1 MGIAVNILPVEF
13 DENTDKKFR
22 PITEFKDR
30 EWVSGNN
37 YWFSVL
43 EKIYNINFVFSETNS
58 ILFIL
63 YNGQAESFVGQ
74 SQYFIDVKEKLDS
87 GVYKKVIIF
96 QNEVNWD
103 TFERILDIENFFYNI
118 FKDDKRFLFCRN
130 IFNSKFNFTKINHQ
144 FNFGCFPFQLF
155 HNYNETLEF
164 DYNSVKKNFYLFSAN
179 CNIKEERIRFYEF
192 LEVGNYWDKV
202 NVSFFLPLYGN
213 NSERFNIND
222 FLDKN
227 FLKENLSSNKQFLP
241 NLGEIRTDIKY
252 HPKKLKYDNFN
263 QVKNLALND
272 STESLFQMI
281 FETRYHSHCGI
292 VLSEKIFKGFLYKTP
307 FIIFAQHG
315 VLKMLKEMGFKTF
328 DWLID
333 EKYDYEL
340 DNRMR
345 IDLVL
350 SEADKL
356 LNTPFEDLRDKI
368 EKHSADFEHNYQLVK
383 QIADKEIN
391 KIFKLF
397 YV

>member
-1 MGIAVNILPVEF
+1 
-13 DENTDKKFR
+13 
-22 PITEFKDR
+22 
-30 EWVSGNN
+30 
-37 YWFSVL
+37 
-43 EKIYNINFVFSETNS
+43 
-58 ILFIL
+58 
-63 YNGQAESFVGQ
+63 
-74 SQYFIDVKEKLDS
+74 
-87 GVYKKVIIF
+87 
-96 QNEVNWD
+96 
-103 TFERILDIENFFYNI
+103 
-118 FKDDKRFLFCRN
+118 
-130 IFNSKFNFTKINHQ
+130 
-144 FNFGCFPFQLF
+144 
-155 HNYNETLEF
+155 
-164 DYNSVKKNFYLFSAN
+164 
-179 CNIKEERIRFYEF
+179 
-192 LEVGNYWDKV
+192 
-202 NVSFFLPLYGN
+202 
-213 NSERFNIND
+213 
-222 FLDKN
+222 
-227 FLKENLSSNKQFLP
+227 
-241 NLGEIRTDIKY
+241 
-252 HPKKLKYDNFN
+252 
-263 QVKNLALND
+263 
-272 STESLFQMI
+272 
-281 FETRYHSHCGI
+281 